1 MLENLEARELLGE
14 LLRDNLSL
22 VESVEETMKVLPEEE
37 QEILRALVIE
47 PDNGGAERLCETM
60 GVQKSRLYRR
70 LDESM
75 DHFTVAMFGWEK

>member
-1 MLENLEARELLGE
+1 M
-14 LLRDNLSL
+14 
-22 VESVEETMKVLPEEE
+22 
-37 QEILRALVIE
+37 IE